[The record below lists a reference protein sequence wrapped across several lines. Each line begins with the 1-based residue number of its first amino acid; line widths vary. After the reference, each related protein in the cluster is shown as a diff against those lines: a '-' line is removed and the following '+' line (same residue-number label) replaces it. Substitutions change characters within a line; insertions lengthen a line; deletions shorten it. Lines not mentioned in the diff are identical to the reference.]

1 MLALPKVLTHTQ
13 ARICLQGLCEA
24 ISALDAQA
32 TVIIDA
38 QALLQFDT
46 SALAVLLASR
56 RAAQA
61 RGLPWSI
68 HQLPAKLNDLAGLY
82 GVRELLQTPS

>member
-1 MLALPKVLTHTQ
+1 MLALPPVLTHAQ
-13 ARICLQGLCEA
+13 ARACLQGLCEA
-24 ISALDAQA
+24 ISSLDAQA
-32 TVIIDA
+32 VCIDA
-38 QALLQFDT
+38 EPLQQFDT

-61 RGLPWSI
+61 RGLRWTL

-82 GVRELLQTPS
+82 GVRELLHAPG

>member
-1 MLALPKVLTHTQ
+1 MLALPKVLTHSQ
-13 ARICLQGLCEA
+13 ARTCLQGLCEA
-24 ISALDAQA
+24 ISALDTREA
-32 TVIIDA
+32 VIVDA

-61 RGLPWSI
+61 RGLPWSV
-68 HQLPAKLNDLAGLY
+68 HQLPTKLSDLAGLY
-82 GVRELLQTPS
+82 GVRELLHTSG